1 MVLAC
6 GTLSAE
12 NDPQVLL
19 PYAATPG
26 TESADRLGL
35 L

>member
-19 PYAATPG
+19 LYAVTPG
-26 TESADRLGL
+26 TESADPLRLL
-35 L
+35 